1 MSFLIYF
8 ILICFRI
15 DIIFGSK
22 YYSESCGRHRRPFH
36 LLTIEE
42 RMIYA
47 EGFQKLRE
55 NGVLDKLGRVHSIE
69 AHKGTVDGSNFLYWH
84 TYLIWELETQI
95 RNLGDKFEC
104 FSLPYW
110 DFTYDS
116 GDEADPFIFNTVF
129 GGDGDPERG
138 YNVNDEIWK
147 IPNYWVAHHDLCDD
161 VEKFPFCGL
170 KREISHTQLIP
181 TTAEIAMAIIE
192 NPSFK
197 DYSREMTMYHGSI
210 HMYFGANTK
219 VPMHSGW
226 AAEDPIF
233 FVLHSYLDYLR
244 ALWASCWNYDRI
256 NKNDLNIDHNIFSV
270 YCDEYGIW
278 VQHQP
283 NDPTDKWM
291 NSVCGAIG
299 WDDTFNYYPLDQNEW
314 ALCSKMEIK
323 LKDTFNLK
331 DWGISYELGTF
342 YENSRINEFCENN
355 HPQFLD
361 KNEWFIETDKMDN
374 KLLDIAIE
382 QQSDTQNYIDLLWKD
397 LNDEKKK

>member
-129 GGDGDPERG
+129 GGDGDAEHG
-138 YNVNDEIWK
+138 YNVNDKIWN
-147 IPNYWVAHHDLCDD
+147 IPNYWVPHHSLCDD
-161 VEKFPFCGL
+161 IEIFPFCGL
-170 KREISHTQLIP
+170 KRDKSDTQLMP
-181 TTAEIAMAIIE
+181 TTSEIARAIIM
-192 NPSFK
+192 NPSSK
-197 DYSREMTMYHGSI
+197 GYSRKMSVYHGYV
-210 HMYFGANTK
+210 HKYFGANSK
-219 VPMHSGW
+219 VAMKGSF
-226 AAEDPIF
+226 ATDDPIF
-233 FVLHSYLDYLR
+233 FLLHSYLDYLR
-244 ALWASCWNYDRI
+244 ALWASCWNYDKI

-270 YCDEYGIW
+270 YCDENGHKA
-278 VQHQP
+278 VNQD
-283 NDPTDKWM
+283 N
-291 NSVCGAIG
+291 VCGAIK
-299 WDDTFNYYPLDQNEW
+299 WDDTFDFYPLDQYEW
-314 ALCSKMEIK
+314 SLLSKIDIK
-323 LKDTFNLK
+323 LKDMFNLN
-331 DWGISYELGTF
+331 DWGIKYELGTF
-342 YENSRINEFCENN
+342 
-355 HPQFLD
+355 
-361 KNEWFIETDKMDN
+361 
-374 KLLDIAIE
+374 
-382 QQSDTQNYIDLLWKD
+382 
-397 LNDEKKK
+397 